1 MENFAGFIWTKHYN
15 CHNVPFD
22 GFNASLLNKSTNY
35 FKKSHTDAILNIS
48 LEEHSWNVCP
58 QTMMWFWC
66 VPQLPRSWT
75 SWTGL
80 SLWRGSS
87 LKTVVRT
94 LRCAGRCSAA
104 PPESPDTTQVKLFCR
119 KACCKPQY
127 IHFCQQTLSVSCSLS
142 SHKVESAQQDW
153 PVWCEETPVV
163 SAVTGAGKTPFSL
176 TLILLFSPAPG
187 GLCCEEQAS
196 VWSSN

>member
-1 MENFAGFIWTKHYN
+1 MWMLEACPVWNGEMFVHRLWCFIM
-15 CHNVPFD
+15 V
-22 GFNASLLNKSTNY
+22 
-35 FKKSHTDAILNIS
+35 
-48 LEEHSWNVCP
+48 
-58 QTMMWFWC
+58 WFWC

-87 LKTVVRT
+87 LKTVVTT
-94 LRCAGRCSAA
+94 LRCAGRCLAA
-104 PPESPDTTQVKLFCR
+104 PPESLDTTQVKLFCR
-119 KACCKPQY
+119 KPCCKPQY
-127 IHFCQQTLSVSCSLS
+127 IYFCQQTLSVSCSLS

-187 GLCCEEQAS
+187 GLCCKEQAS